1 MKSRSPYQFAPSFIK
16 RRLFWETLYI
26 KRLQRFKKLAPD
38 LGGGRRGDGGRA
50 ERVPAPS
57 VGQNTNLKTIPRGR
71 YGGLRSRGVSGD
83 HGLGGNS
90 REEILDFPLS

>member
-1 MKSRSPYQFAPSFIK
+1 MLENAMELLQGAKTSSGVPKLSPDPN
-16 RRLFWETLYI
+16 
-26 KRLQRFKKLAPD
+26 
-38 LGGGRRGDGGRA
+38 GGRRGDGGRA